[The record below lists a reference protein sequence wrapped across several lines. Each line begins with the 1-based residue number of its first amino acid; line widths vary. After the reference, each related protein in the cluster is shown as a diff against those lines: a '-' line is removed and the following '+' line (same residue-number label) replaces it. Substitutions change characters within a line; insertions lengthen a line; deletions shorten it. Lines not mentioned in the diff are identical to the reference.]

1 MVAEAAAP
9 KGKQSATRAAKA
21 RREEML
27 RNAAKTSGEKSEDQE
42 KDKTQAPAQ
51 ETGTSN
57 PSH

>member
-27 RNAAKTSGEKSEDQE
+27 RHAKTSGEKSGDQE
-42 KDKTQAPAQ
+42 KEKTQAPTQ
-51 ETGTSN
+51 EIGTSV